1 MIGITGYKQA
11 EATSF
16 SELPKLQPG
25 GYVVKILNVK
35 VEPTD
40 WGSRLAIQLDIA
52 EGEFKG
58 FFDKLYKA
66 TPDEWENK
74 KWKGSMRLSIPHN
87 TGDETKFKKSLGYF
101 KSQIQAFENSNANL
115 HIDCERD
122 WDENVLKGK
131 LVGALFNE
139 KEWEMNGN
147 TGWFTQCKR
156 FVPVND
162 IRSGNF
168 TIPKR
173 EELKNK
179 PSTAS
184 NDSFDPNANLS
195 DFVEINA
202 GNDTVLF

>member
-25 GYVVKILNVK
+25 GYVLKILNIK

-40 WGSRLAIQLDIA
+40 WGSRLAIQFDIA

-139 KEWEMNGN
+139 KEWEKDGK

-156 FVPVND
+156 FVSAND

-202 GNDTVLF
+202 GDDTVPF

>member
-40 WGSRLAIQLDIA
+40 WGSRLAIQFDIA

-139 KEWEMNGN
+139 KEWEKDGK

-156 FVPVND
+156 FVSAND

-168 TIPKR
+168 TIPKH

-184 NDSFDPNANLS
+184 NDNFDPNANLS

-202 GNDTVLF
+202 GDDTVPF

>member
-40 WGSRLAIQLDIA
+40 WGSRLAIQFDIA

-184 NDSFDPNANLS
+184 NDSFDHANLS

-202 GNDTVLF
+202 GNDTVPF

>member
-35 VEPTD
+35 VESTD
-40 WGSRLAIQLDIA
+40 WGSRLAIQFDIA

-156 FVPVND
+156 FVSVND

-202 GNDTVLF
+202 GNDTVPF

>member
-40 WGSRLAIQLDIA
+40 WGSRLAIQFDIA

-101 KSQIQAFENSNANL
+101 KTQIQAFENSNANL

-202 GNDTVLF
+202 GNDTVPF

>member
-35 VEPTD
+35 IEPTD
-40 WGSRLAIQLDIA
+40 WGSRLAIQFDIA

-74 KWKGSMRLSIPHN
+74 KWKGSMRLNIPHN

-139 KEWEMNGN
+139 KEWEKDGK

-202 GNDTVLF
+202 GNDTVPF

>member
-40 WGSRLAIQLDIA
+40 WGSRLAIQFDIA

-139 KEWEMNGN
+139 KEWEKDGK

-156 FVPVND
+156 FVPAND
-162 IRSGNF
+162 IRGGNF

-202 GNDTVLF
+202 GDDTVPF

>member
-35 VEPTD
+35 IEPTD
-40 WGSRLAIQLDIA
+40 WGSRLAIQFDIA

-202 GNDTVLF
+202 GNDTVPF

>member
-40 WGSRLAIQLDIA
+40 WGSRLAIQFDIA

-162 IRSGNF
+162 IRSCNF

-202 GNDTVLF
+202 GNDTVPF

>member
-35 VEPTD
+35 VESTD
-40 WGSRLAIQLDIA
+40 WGSRLAIQFDIA

-156 FVPVND
+156 LVPVND

-202 GNDTVLF
+202 GNDTVPF

>member
-1 MIGITGYKQA
+1 MIGIIGYKQA

-25 GYVVKILNVK
+25 GYVLKILNVK

-40 WGSRLAIQLDIA
+40 WGSRLAIQFDIA

-87 TGDETKFKKSLGYF
+87 TGDDTKFKKSLGYF

-139 KEWEMNGN
+139 NVLYLR
-147 TGWFTQCKR
+147 TISAVAISQS
-156 FVPVND
+156 
-162 IRSGNF
+162 RSV
-168 TIPKR
+168 K
-173 EELKNK
+173 
-179 PSTAS
+179 S
-184 NDSFDPNANLS
+184 
-195 DFVEINA
+195 
-202 GNDTVLF
+202 

>member
-40 WGSRLAIQLDIA
+40 WGSRLAIQFDIA

-195 DFVEINA
+195 DFVEINT
-202 GNDTVLF
+202 GNDTVPF

>member
-40 WGSRLAIQLDIA
+40 WGSRLAIQFDIA

-184 NDSFDPNANLS
+184 NDSFDPYANLS

-202 GNDTVLF
+202 GNDTVPF

>member
-1 MIGITGYKQA
+1 MIGITGYKQV

-25 GYVVKILNVK
+25 GYVLKILNVK

-40 WGSRLAIQLDIA
+40 WGSRLAIQFDIA

-139 KEWEMNGN
+139 KEWEKDGK

-156 FVPVND
+156 FVSAND

-184 NDSFDPNANLS
+184 NDNFDPNANLS

-202 GNDTVLF
+202 GDDTVPF

>member
-40 WGSRLAIQLDIA
+40 WGSRLAIQFDIA

-66 TPDEWENK
+66 TPDERENK

-156 FVPVND
+156 FVSVND

-202 GNDTVLF
+202 GNDTVPF

>member
-40 WGSRLAIQLDIA
+40 WGSRLAIQFDIA

-131 LVGALFNE
+131 IVGALFNE
-139 KEWEMNGN
+139 KEWEKDGK

-202 GNDTVLF
+202 GNDTVPF

>member
-1 MIGITGYKQA
+1 M
-11 EATSF
+11 
-16 SELPKLQPG
+16 L
-25 GYVVKILNVK
+25 KILNVK

-87 TGDETKFKKSLGYF
+87 TGDDTKFKKSLGYF

-139 KEWEMNGN
+139 KEWEKDGK

-156 FVPVND
+156 FVPAND

-195 DFVEINA
+195 DFVEINVGDDA
-202 GNDTVLF
+202 VPF

>member
-1 MIGITGYKQA
+1 M
-11 EATSF
+11 
-16 SELPKLQPG
+16 
-25 GYVVKILNVK
+25 
-35 VEPTD
+35 
-40 WGSRLAIQLDIA
+40 
-52 EGEFKG
+52 
-58 FFDKLYKA
+58 YKA

-139 KEWEMNGN
+139 KEWEKDGK

-156 FVPVND
+156 FVPAND

-195 DFVEINA
+195 DFVEINT
-202 GNDTVLF
+202 GDDTVPF

>member
-25 GYVVKILNVK
+25 GYVLKILNIK

-40 WGSRLAIQLDIA
+40 WGSRLAIQFDIA

-139 KEWEMNGN
+139 KEWEKDGK
-147 TGWFTQCKR
+147 TAWFTQCKR
-156 FVPVND
+156 FVSAND

-184 NDSFDPNANLS
+184 NDNFDPNANLS

-202 GNDTVLF
+202 GDDTVPF

>member
-25 GYVVKILNVK
+25 GYVLKILNVK

-40 WGSRLAIQLDIA
+40 WGSRLAIQFDIA

-139 KEWEMNGN
+139 KEWEKDGN

-156 FVPVND
+156 FVPAND
-162 IRSGNF
+162 IRSGNS

-195 DFVEINA
+195 DFVEINVGDDA
-202 GNDTVLF
+202 VPF

>member
-40 WGSRLAIQLDIA
+40 WGSRLAIQFDIA

-122 WDENVLKGK
+122 WDENVLKSK

-202 GNDTVLF
+202 GNDTVPF

>member
-40 WGSRLAIQLDIA
+40 WGSRLAIQFDIA

-202 GNDTVLF
+202 GNDTVSF

>member
-1 MIGITGYKQA
+1 M
-11 EATSF
+11 
-16 SELPKLQPG
+16 L
-25 GYVVKILNVK
+25 KILNVK

-40 WGSRLAIQLDIA
+40 WGSRLAIQFDIA

-139 KEWEMNGN
+139 KEWEKDGN

-156 FVPVND
+156 FVPAND

-202 GNDTVLF
+202 GNDAVPF

>member
-40 WGSRLAIQLDIA
+40 WGSRLAIQFDIA

-139 KEWEMNGN
+139 KEWEKDGN

-156 FVPVND
+156 FVSAND

-184 NDSFDPNANLS
+184 NDNFDPNANLS

-202 GNDTVLF
+202 GDGTVPF

>member
-35 VEPTD
+35 VESTD
-40 WGSRLAIQLDIA
+40 WGSRLAIQFDIA

-74 KWKGSMRLSIPHN
+74 KWKGSMRLSIPHD

-131 LVGALFNE
+131 IVGALFNE
-139 KEWEMNGN
+139 KEWEKDGK

-156 FVPVND
+156 FVPASD

-202 GNDTVLF
+202 GDGTVPF

>member
-40 WGSRLAIQLDIA
+40 WGSRLAIQFDIA

-162 IRSGNF
+162 ICSGNF

-202 GNDTVLF
+202 GNDTVPF

>member
-25 GYVVKILNVK
+25 GYVVKILNIK

-40 WGSRLAIQLDIA
+40 WGSRLAFQFDIA

-87 TGDETKFKKSLGYF
+87 TGDDTKFKKSLGYF

-139 KEWEMNGN
+139 KEWEKDGK

-156 FVPVND
+156 FVSAND

-184 NDSFDPNANLS
+184 NDNFDPNANLS

-202 GNDTVLF
+202 GDDTVPF

>member
-40 WGSRLAIQLDIA
+40 WGSRLAIQFDIA

-87 TGDETKFKKSLGYF
+87 TGDETKFKKLLGYF

-202 GNDTVLF
+202 GNDTVPF

>member
-40 WGSRLAIQLDIA
+40 WGSRLAIQFDIA

-139 KEWEMNGN
+139 KEWEKDGK
-147 TGWFTQCKR
+147 TGRFTQCKR
-156 FVPVND
+156 FVSAND

-184 NDSFDPNANLS
+184 NDNFDPNANLS

-202 GNDTVLF
+202 GDDTVPF

>member
-25 GYVVKILNVK
+25 GYVLKILNIK

-40 WGSRLAIQLDIA
+40 WGSRLAIQFDIS

-139 KEWEMNGN
+139 KEWEKDGK

-156 FVPVND
+156 FVSAND

-184 NDSFDPNANLS
+184 NDNFDQNANLS

-202 GNDTVLF
+202 GDDTVPF

>member
-1 MIGITGYKQA
+1 MIGITDYKQA

-40 WGSRLAIQLDIA
+40 WGSRLAIQFDIA

-139 KEWEMNGN
+139 KEWEKDGK

-156 FVPVND
+156 FVSAND

-184 NDSFDPNANLS
+184 NDNFDPNANLS

-202 GNDTVLF
+202 GDDTVPF

>member
-25 GYVVKILNVK
+25 GYVVKILNIK

-40 WGSRLAIQLDIA
+40 WGSRLAIQFDIA

-139 KEWEMNGN
+139 KEWEKDGK

-156 FVPVND
+156 FVSAND

-184 NDSFDPNANLS
+184 NDNFDPNANLS

-202 GNDTVLF
+202 GDDTVPF

>member
-25 GYVVKILNVK
+25 GYVLKILNVK

-40 WGSRLAIQLDIA
+40 WGSRLAIQFDIA

-87 TGDETKFKKSLGYF
+87 TGDDTKFKKSLGYF

-139 KEWEMNGN
+139 KEWEKDGK

-156 FVPVND
+156 FVSAND

-184 NDSFDPNANLS
+184 NDNFDPNANLS

-202 GNDTVLF
+202 GDDTVPF

>member
-11 EATSF
+11 EATNF

-25 GYVVKILNVK
+25 GYVLKILNIK

-40 WGSRLAIQLDIA
+40 WGSRLAIQFDIA

-139 KEWEMNGN
+139 KEWEKDGK

-156 FVPVND
+156 FVSAND

-184 NDSFDPNANLS
+184 NDNFDPNANLS

-202 GNDTVLF
+202 GDDTVPF

>member
-25 GYVVKILNVK
+25 GYVVKILNIK

-40 WGSRLAIQLDIA
+40 WGSRLAIQFDIA

-87 TGDETKFKKSLGYF
+87 TGDDTKFKKSLGYF

-139 KEWEMNGN
+139 KEWEKDGK

-156 FVPVND
+156 FVSAND

-184 NDSFDPNANLS
+184 NDNFDPNANLS

-202 GNDTVLF
+202 GDDTVPF

>member
-25 GYVVKILNVK
+25 GYVLKILNIK

-40 WGSRLAIQLDIA
+40 WGSRLAIQFDIA

-139 KEWEMNGN
+139 KEWEKNGK

-156 FVPVND
+156 FVSAND

-184 NDSFDPNANLS
+184 NDNFDPNANLS

-202 GNDTVLF
+202 GDDTVPF